1 MTLLEVLLQGTAQ
14 RMSVL
19 EDSSGNVF
27 TRLLGLF
34 VLSECGTHG
43 GCLNWFNNK
52 GSPVSWQPPC
62 DSYSVVTHA
71 VQDGTASTHGNK
83 LIREGADL
91 DPIFPPVQCPVGAT
105 HHLLD
110 DDGIVNAKGIR
121 HGVVCVTPIS

>member
-62 DSYSVVTHA
+62 DSYSNVISQSTIKGKTH
-71 VQDGTASTHGNK
+71 
-83 LIREGADL
+83 LIGSELIIECGDFKPL
-91 DPIFPPVQCPVGAT
+91 LLIVECP
-105 HHLLD
+105 LM
-110 DDGIVNAKGIR
+110 
-121 HGVVCVTPIS
+121 